1 MYAFG
6 VVLLELLLGKKP
18 VEKLA
23 PGECQSIITWVHI
36 YNLILC
42 ISITLKTWN
51 LQPCIFPSSQAMPYL
66 TDRTKLPSVIDPAIK
81 DTMDLKHLYQVRF
94 TKLERDLVD
103 FAK

>member
-1 MYAFG
+1 
-6 VVLLELLLGKKP
+6 
-18 VEKLA
+18 
-23 PGECQSIITWVHI
+23 
-36 YNLILC
+36 
-42 ISITLKTWN
+42 
-51 LQPCIFPSSQAMPYL
+51 MPYL